1 MKPGRPRAYL
11 KRFFLSRQGWAR
23 DGWKAVVLVV
33 VLGLTLHQL
42 FQLFQSRQLDQK
54 LPGLFAQA
62 RIVAL
67 GPPEF
72 KDSAELVQLGE
83 ALFFDKI
90 LSGNRNISCA
100 TCHHPTL
107 SSSDAGSFSIGQGG
121 KGLGAHRQLYSAET
135 TLRNAPALFNL
146 GYNDIPNLFWDGR
159 VEMTSGL
166 EKKIRAPAREL
177 STGSADAIPNLINS
191 LESALEVQVMIPVTD
206 FAEMRGTLGQN
217 ELADAPSKAVVWALL
232 MKRLVGT
239 ASSPTTPVWDEYR
252 ALFQAA
258 FPNKKVP
265 EDLQYTDA
273 AKALAAFIRQTFRAT
288 ETPLDHY
295 LRGETWALS
304 LQEKRGAELFLG
316 KARCAECHS
325 GRHLSN
331 FEYAVLAVPQ
341 IGPGNV
347 MSAWDEGG
355 TYTRGVSL
363 NTTDDFGRYGV
374 THEPEDRFKFR
385 VPPLRQ
391 VGITGP
397 WMHNGAFVR
406 LDTTLD
412 HILDPQKSLQH
423 YSGEGIER
431 KEFLK
436 HLTKNKQLDADRLSQ
451 IDPRVQ
457 ISSRLSS
464 SERQDLLTFLTHSL
478 TDPKALSGSAVQIP
492 TRVPSGIDP
501 RD

>member
-1 MKPGRPRAYL
+1 MKMGSKGAYL
-11 KRFFLSRQGWAR
+11 KDLFWGRHA
-23 DGWKAVVLVV
+23 WKAFLLVV
-33 VLGLTLHQL
+33 VLGLTVHQL

-62 RIVAL
+62 RIEAL
-67 GPPEF
+67 APPEF
-72 KDSAELVQLGE
+72 KDSAELVRLGE
-83 ALFFDKI
+83 SLFFDKI

-121 KGLGAHRQLYSAET
+121 KGLGTHRQIYSAAT

-146 GYNDIPNLFWDGR
+146 GYHDIPNLFWDGR
-159 VEMTSGL
+159 VEMTL
-166 EKKIRAPAREL
+166 NPDKKIRAPAREL
-177 STGSADAIPNLINS
+177 TTGSADAIPNLMS
-191 LESALEVQVMIPVTD
+191 GLESTLEVQVMIPVTD

-232 MKRLVGT
+232 LKRLVGT
-239 ASSPTTPVWDEYR
+239 AESPTTPVWDEYR
-252 ALFQAA
+252 ALFRAA
-258 FPNKKVP
+258 YPDKKIP

-273 AKALAAFIRQTFRAT
+273 AKALAAFVRQTFRAT
-288 ETPLDHY
+288 ETPLDQY

-374 THEPEDRFKFR
+374 THKPEDRFKFR

-406 LDTTLD
+406 LESTLD
-412 HILDPQKSLQH
+412 HILDPQKSLQD

-436 HLTKNKQLDADRLSQ
+436 HLTKNKQLDPDRLAQ
-451 IDPRVQ
+451 IDPRAKV
-457 ISSRLSS
+457 SPKLSA

-478 TDPKALSGSAVQIP
+478 TDPKALSGAAMRIP
-492 TRVPSGIDP
+492 SRVPSGIDP